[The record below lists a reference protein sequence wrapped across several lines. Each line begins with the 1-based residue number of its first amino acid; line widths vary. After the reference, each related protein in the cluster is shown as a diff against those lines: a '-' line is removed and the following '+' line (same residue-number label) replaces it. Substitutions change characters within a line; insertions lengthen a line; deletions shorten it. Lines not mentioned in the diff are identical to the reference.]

1 MNAEQLKYATKGN
14 AAAADFLRVFIAH
27 CHMLDD
33 VIDGDKGPVT
43 DERLIASEIEWLL
56 ALSGNVFF
64 QQHRA
69 LLVPLI
75 VQAFNAWLDSNQWA
89 KAEQHEK
96 RIASDALKGWY
107 HEVVFHTAFLCGG
120 WAHMRE
126 VTSQHREYDFEKEN
140 VWRVD
145 PVARDAVASYCEAE
159 PKVFGGLGQP
169 AHNHVGGSY
178 YHTNGKGAV

>member
-1 MNAEQLKYATKGN
+1 MNAEQLQYVTKGN
-14 AAAADFLRVFIAH
+14 GAAADFLRVFIAH
-27 CHMLDD
+27 CHTLDD

-64 QQHRA
+64 LQHRA
-69 LLVPLI
+69 FFVPLI
-75 VQAFNAWLDSNQWA
+75 VQAFNAWIDSNQWA

-96 RIASDALKGWY
+96 RIGSDVLKGWY

-126 VTSQHREYDFEKEN
+126 VTGKHREYDFEPEN
-140 VWRVD
+140 VPGYGAQNALGRD
-145 PVARDAVASYCEAE
+145 PIARDAVASYCEAE
-159 PKVFGGLGQP
+159 PK
-169 AHNHVGGSY
+169 SY